1 MADFYARDEQ
11 DVVNVIAAA
20 VASGRAVDLIGG
32 GSRAHLGHPAIAP
45 DRLHLGALSGVID
58 YQPGELILIARA
70 ATPLCELADLL
81 AAHGQLFAF
90 EPQIKSGS
98 TLGGA
103 LMVGCAGSRRPFA
116 GAARDHFLG
125 FHAVSGRAEAFKAG
139 GNVVK
144 NVTGYDLPKLFAGS
158 FGTLGA
164 VSRVTV
170 KVMPAPEVT
179 KTLAVPC
186 TDFTEGFARLRAI
199 MRGDYDVSG
208 LALLP
213 GALSPMGRS
222 ALLIRLEGTLVS
234 VTARRDQLVA
244 REGLREA
251 TTLDH
256 DPWAELGHGLL
267 FQSPNHLW
275 QISVPPDAAPKITAI
290 MADQSWYA
298 DWAGGRI
305 FWRGDD
311 SPDAGAGRL
320 RAALAGTGHATII
333 RAPDD
338 FRGRAKIFEP
348 LPAPLAALTARVKA
362 QFDPRAILNPGRMGG
377 I

>member
-1 MADFYARDEQ
+1 MAYFHARDEQ
-11 DVVNVIAAA
+11 DVLDVIAAA
-20 VASGRAVDLIGG
+20 LANDRAVDLIGG
-32 GSRAHLGHPAIAP
+32 GSRAHLGHPAMAP

-70 ATPLCELADLL
+70 ATPLSDLADLL
-81 AAHGQLFAF
+81 AAHGQLLAF
-90 EPQIKSGS
+90 EPQIKSGA

-164 VSRVTV
+164 VTQVTV

-179 KTLAVPC
+179 ETLAVPC
-186 TDFTEGFARLRAI
+186 IDIPDGFARLRAI

-213 GALSPMGRS
+213 GALSPLGRS
-222 ALLIRLEGTLVS
+222 ALLIRLEGTKVS
-234 VTARRDQLVA
+234 VTARRGQLLA
-244 REGLREA
+244 REGLCE
-251 TTLDH
+251 TETLDH
-256 DPWAELGHGLL
+256 DPWARIGHGLL
-267 FQSPNHLW
+267 FHSPSHLW
-275 QISVPPDAAPKITAI
+275 QISIPPDSAPKITAI

-305 FWRGDD
+305 FWRGDE

-320 RAALAGTGHATII
+320 RAALAGIGHATLI
-333 RAPDD
+333 RAPDEL
-338 FRGRAKIFEP
+338 RSRAKIFEP
-348 LPAPLAALTARVKA
+348 LPAPLAALSARVKA

-377 I
+377 M